1 MVCIL
6 IEETENLRKPRIY
19 YEQECRVEMASIAI
33 DEEIADSPSESPNS
47 AYQLDPT
54 GLSLNTTA
62 LDQAVDS
69 MLL

>member
-33 DEEIADSPSESPNS
+33 DEEISNSSQVVVQALPPSWI
-47 AYQLDPT
+47 
-54 GLSLNTTA
+54 
-62 LDQAVDS
+62 
-69 MLL
+69 